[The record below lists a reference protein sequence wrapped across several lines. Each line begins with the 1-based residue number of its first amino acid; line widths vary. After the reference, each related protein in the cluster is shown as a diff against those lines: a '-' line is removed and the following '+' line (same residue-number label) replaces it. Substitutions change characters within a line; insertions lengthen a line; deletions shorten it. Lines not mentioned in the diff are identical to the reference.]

1 MALLAGIILEIVVLF
16 AVIRT
21 NAAPNS
27 LSAWFLKSTQE
38 PGWYL
43 ASVLT
48 PLLFPHA
55 GFEGQIAYALPTIL
69 LVQGIIYGALG
80 CLMLSISWRK
90 SGPR

>member
-1 MALLAGIILEIVVLF
+1 MVLLIGMVFEILVLF

-21 NAAPNS
+21 NAGPNS
-27 LSAWFLKSTQE
+27 LRAWLLKSTQE

-43 ASVLT
+43 AAVLT

-69 LVQGIIYGALG
+69 LVQGVIYGALG
-80 CLMLSISWRK
+80 CLLLSISWRK